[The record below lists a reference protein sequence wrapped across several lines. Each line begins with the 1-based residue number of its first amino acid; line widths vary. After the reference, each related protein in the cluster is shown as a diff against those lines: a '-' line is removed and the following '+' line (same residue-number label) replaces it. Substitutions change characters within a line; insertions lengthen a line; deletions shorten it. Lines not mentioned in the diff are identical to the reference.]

1 MARLGAIFVG
11 LCMAL
16 IAGSVGALMYL
27 YLGTSGAESAIVAL
41 VAFTGLAVYNAASLH
56 QRARTDAS
64 GPIADLSRGT
74 ADLARQV
81 IDLGRRVA
89 TMESRLDGVLD
100 RVGEAAKPLSDEI
113 SELGTLLTHLAE
125 TVTTHDTL
133 LRSGAPG
140 SPYAAPRRTDVAA
153 AAPAA
158 AAPAVAATA
167 AAPVAPPVVAAAA
180 PAASRPAGPPVPGGF
195 YAGMT
200 LEAAVAQVRVA
211 LEANR
216 IDLLLQPVVM
226 LPQRKVRYYEAV
238 ARLRSPDGDVI
249 VPADFLPVA
258 EAGGLIARLDNA
270 MLFRCVQVL
279 RRLSGKNREIGLFCN
294 VSAATL
300 VDPEFFPQF
309 NEFADANRA
318 LAPSFVFEFRQD
330 AYRTLGPMENESLA
344 ALAERGF
351 RFSLD
356 HVVDMRFEPR
366 DLAERGF
373 RFVKVPAALL
383 LARSA
388 APGTDIHPA
397 DLSGLLGRYGIEL
410 IAERIE
416 TEATVVDLLD
426 YDVKL
431 GQGFLFSPPRPVRP
445 EVLQGATV
453 GDLAGVLETKPPAA
467 AAPTTLAAALGLRQ
481 VGSPPPAGT
490 PAGASA
496 TPPGEAAP
504 APAAAPAASTAPA
517 PGTAS
522 APGTAPA
529 AGGTL
534 PAVRQPERRAAGPSG
549 GNPGTVLA
557 QIARGMLARK

>member
-1 MARLGAIFVG
+1 
-11 LCMAL
+11 
-16 IAGSVGALMYL
+16 
-27 YLGTSGAESAIVAL
+27 
-41 VAFTGLAVYNAASLH
+41 
-56 QRARTDAS
+56 
-64 GPIADLSRGT
+64 
-74 ADLARQV
+74 
-81 IDLGRRVA
+81 
-89 TMESRLDGVLD
+89 
-100 RVGEAAKPLSDEI
+100 
-113 SELGTLLTHLAE
+113 
-125 TVTTHDTL
+125 
-133 LRSGAPG
+133 
-140 SPYAAPRRTDVAA
+140 
-153 AAPAA
+153 
-158 AAPAVAATA
+158 
-167 AAPVAPPVVAAAA
+167 
-180 PAASRPAGPPVPGGF
+180 
-195 YAGMT
+195 
-200 LEAAVAQVRVA
+200 
-211 LEANR
+211 
-216 IDLLLQPVVM
+216 
-226 LPQRKVRYYEAV
+226 
-238 ARLRSPDGDVI
+238 
-249 VPADFLPVA
+249 
-258 EAGGLIARLDNA
+258 
-270 MLFRCVQVL
+270 VL